1 MADLTNKR
9 RGSENLAGTLFVCQI
24 DGAVFTLNRDNGRRA
39 VDIEPVPDCSPH
51 VITFSGDKGQ
61 VAGLLP
67 LPCFIFDDQE
77 ENVALVQEKGY
88 WSGGVVFAREGIPV
102 GRRSVSKTKKGT
114 SCRSITSILSC
125 KVPGDISNIL

>member
-1 MADLTNKR
+1 M
-9 RGSENLAGTLFVCQI
+9 
-24 DGAVFTLNRDNGRRA
+24 FTLERDNGRRL
-39 VDIEPVPDCSPH
+39 VNIESLPDCGPH

-88 WSGGVVFAREGIPV
+88 WSGGVVFARDGIPV
-102 GRRSVSKTKKGT
+102 GRRRRRGHRARSQATFRISDDPLQWPTLVQEFVDLQKSYRYPSATELDRSGT
-114 SCRSITSILSC
+114 SS
-125 KVPGDISNIL
+125 